1 MSRARHPTS
10 EDTPAADPGPLS
22 FTEAV
27 DAHGGMLWRIA
38 ASYELDPELRRD
50 LHQDILFALW
60 KALPR
65 FRGDCPLGAFVAR
78 VAHNRGVSH
87 VAREAVRPRIG
98 ELDPQTPLG
107 TPSPED
113 QLAETDQRGR
123 LMAAIH
129 LLPLALR
136 QPAVLT
142 LEGFHPREI
151 ADILGLEVNAVSIR
165 LTRAKAALRLAM
177 KEG

>member
-1 MSRARHPTS
+1 VT
-10 EDTPAADPGPLS
+10 EDPAETPD
-22 FTEAV
+22 FEAV
-27 DAHGGMLWRIA
+27 ASAHSGMLWRIA
-38 ASYELDPELRRD
+38 SSYELDPDLRRD

-65 FRGDCPLGAFVAR
+65 FRGDCPIAAFAAR

-87 VAREAVRPRIG
+87 VAREAARPRER

-107 TPSPED
+107 EPSPE
-113 QLAETDQRGR
+113 ETLGERDRRER
-123 LMAAIH
+123 LMRAIH
-129 LLPLALR
+129 GLPLALR

-151 ADILGLEVNAVSIR
+151 ADILGLEVNAISIR
-165 LTRAKAALRLAM
+165 LTRAKALLRTAL
-177 KEG
+177 KED

>member
-1 MSRARHPTS
+1 MDASRA
-10 EDTPAADPGPLS
+10 ETPS
-22 FTEAV
+22 FETVAR
-27 DAHGGMLWRIA
+27 AHGGMLWRIA
-38 ASYELDPELRRD
+38 ASYELDPDRRRD

-65 FRGDCPLGAFVAR
+65 FRGDCPLAAFAAR

-87 VAREAVRPRIG
+87 VAREVARPRAR

-107 TPSPED
+107 DPSPEEE
-113 QLAETDQRGR
+113 LADRDRRER
-123 LMAAIH
+123 LMWAVHA
-129 LLPLALR
+129 LPLGLR
-136 QPAVLT
+136 QPTVLT

-165 LTRAKAALRLAM
+165 LTRAKALLRTAL
-177 KEG
+177 KED